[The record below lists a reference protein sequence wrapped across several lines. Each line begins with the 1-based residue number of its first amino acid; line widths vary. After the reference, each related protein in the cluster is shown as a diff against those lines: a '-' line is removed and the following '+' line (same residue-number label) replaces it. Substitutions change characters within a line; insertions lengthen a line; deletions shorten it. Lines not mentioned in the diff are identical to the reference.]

1 MLGPQ
6 KVIQIFSFVAG
17 DLLVQDHQ
25 DLVLEHQKSGTCI
38 PSSITVSVLER
49 AMNQVKIDRFVQ
61 KTFLCFAWG
70 SSGGG
75 KGALA
80 SISFK
85 NNVFAWI
92 FGFKPPWIK
101 CRELP

>member
-61 KTFLCFAWG
+61 KPYYVLHGGPQEVAKGRLHPYLSKSMFLP
-70 SSGGG
+70 
-75 KGALA
+75 
-80 SISFK
+80 
-85 NNVFAWI
+85 
-92 FGFKPPWIK
+92 GF
-101 CRELP
+101 